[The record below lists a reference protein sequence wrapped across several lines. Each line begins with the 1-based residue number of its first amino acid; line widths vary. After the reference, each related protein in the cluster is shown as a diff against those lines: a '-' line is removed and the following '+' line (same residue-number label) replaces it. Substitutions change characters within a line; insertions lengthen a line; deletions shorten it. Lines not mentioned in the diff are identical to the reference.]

1 MKNLILFDDIEI
13 LLPEMLRASLGKPV
27 GRSLPTDAVSEY
39 ITVRRQGGIRR
50 KPITESVRVG
60 INVYAKDDKT
70 ANDLALLVRAHIET
84 YENQGPFKNVS
95 VDGIVEIPD
104 NSNYRQRYFVATLDM
119 RGYPAE
125 GA

>member
-1 MKNLILFDDIEI
+1 MRNLFLFEDIEVV
-13 LLPEMLRASLGKPV
+13 LPAMLRNSLGKPV
-27 GRSLPTDAVSEY
+27 GRSLPTNAGSEY

-50 KPITESVRVG
+50 GVTEAVRVG
-60 INVYAKDDKT
+60 INVYAPDDKT

-84 YENQGPFKNVS
+84 YENQGPFKRVS
-95 VDGIVEIPD
+95 VEGINEVPNE
-104 NSNYRQRYFVATLDM
+104 SNYRQRYFVASLDM